1 MTNIHKIILKFKFR
15 FNNINII
22 LIFGKQK
29 QSATISNLYNNLNL
43 MQHVTCV
50 SWNEGGLKKKKK
62 ILRYVQISQPIMIYL
77 KKLF

>member
-1 MTNIHKIILKFKFR
+1 MINIHKIILKFKFR

-50 SWNEGGLKKKKK
+50 SWNEGRL
-62 ILRYVQISQPIMIYL
+62 
-77 KKLF
+77 